1 MEALGKT
8 RTYSFRVRYAETD
21 QMGIAHHSNYF
32 VWFEEGRSNFCRDL
46 GLPYGEWEKNDVF
59 MPVVE
64 VHCRYKSPLLY
75 DELVTMEVFPCER
88 GAATVTFGY
97 HLRHGDGRLAAE
109 GWTKHAFA
117 DAQGRLIRRE
127 TDFIRRLKKLTFSD
141 ESVSANA
148 ASSGT
153 AQPREH

>member
-1 MEALGKT
+1 MDALGKS
-8 RTYSFRVRYAETD
+8 RTYTFRVRYAETD

-32 VWFEEGRSNFCRDL
+32 VWFEEGRSNFCRDI
-46 GLPYGEWEKNDVF
+46 GLPYGEWEKNGVF

-64 VHCRYKSPLLY
+64 VHCRYKSSLLY
-75 DELVTMEVFPCER
+75 DEPVTMEVFPAER

-97 HLRHGDGRLAAE
+97 RLRHEDGRLAAE

-127 TDFIRRLKKLTFSD
+127 TDFIRRLKELTFSD
-141 ESVSANA
+141 KSSAD
-148 ASSGT
+148 SFKT
-153 AQPREH
+153 AQTDAE

>member
-1 MEALGKT
+1 MDALGKS

-32 VWFEEGRSNFCRDL
+32 VWFEEGRSNFCRDI
-46 GLPYGEWEKNDVF
+46 GLPYGEWEKNGVF

-64 VHCRYKSPLLY
+64 VHSRYKSSLQY
-75 DELVTMEVFPCER
+75 DEPVTMEVFPAER
-88 GAATVTFGY
+88 GAATVTFAY
-97 HLRHGDGRLAAE
+97 RLRHEDGRLAAE

-127 TDFIRRLKKLTFSD
+127 TDFIRRLKELTFSD
-141 ESVSANA
+141 KSSAD
-148 ASSGT
+148 SFKT
-153 AQPREH
+153 AQTDAE

>member
-1 MEALGKT
+1 MDVLGKS

-32 VWFEEGRSNFCRDL
+32 VWFEEGRSNFCRDI
-46 GLPYGEWEKNDVF
+46 GLPYGEWEKNGVF

-64 VHCRYKSPLLY
+64 VHCRYKSSLLY
-75 DELVTMEVFPCER
+75 DELVTMEVFPAER

-97 HLRHGDGRLAAE
+97 RLRHEDGRLAAE

-117 DAQGRLIRRE
+117 DEQGRLIRHE
-127 TDFIRRLKKLTFSD
+127 TDFIRRLKELTFSD
-141 ESVSANA
+141 KSSAD
-148 ASSGT
+148 SFKT
-153 AQPREH
+153 AQTDAE

>member
-1 MEALGKT
+1 MDVLGKS
-8 RTYSFRVRYAETD
+8 RTYTFRVRYAETD

-32 VWFEEGRSNFCRDL
+32 VWFEEGRSNFCRDI
-46 GLPYGEWEKNDVF
+46 GLPYGEWEKNGVF

-64 VHCRYKSPLLY
+64 VHCRYKSSLLY
-75 DELVTMEVFPCER
+75 DEPVTMEVFPAER

-97 HLRHGDGRLAAE
+97 RLRHEDGRLAAE

-127 TDFIRRLKKLTFSD
+127 TDFIRRLKELTFSD
-141 ESVSANA
+141 KSSAD
-148 ASSGT
+148 SSKP
-153 AQPREH
+153 AQTDAE

>member
-1 MEALGKT
+1 MDVLGKS

-32 VWFEEGRSNFCRDL
+32 VWFEEGRSNFCRDI
-46 GLPYGEWEKNDVF
+46 GLPYGEWEKNGVF

-64 VHCRYKSPLLY
+64 VHCRYKSSLLY
-75 DELVTMEVFPCER
+75 DEPVTMEVFPAER

-97 HLRHGDGRLAAE
+97 RLRHEDGRLAAE

-127 TDFIRRLKKLTFSD
+127 TDFIRRLKELTFSD
-141 ESVSANA
+141 KSSAD
-148 ASSGT
+148 SFKT
-153 AQPREH
+153 AQTDAE

>member
-1 MEALGKT
+1 MDVLGKS
-8 RTYSFRVRYAETD
+8 RTYTFRVRYAETD

-32 VWFEEGRSNFCRDL
+32 VWFEEGRSNFCRDI
-46 GLPYGEWEKNDVF
+46 GLPYGEWEKNGVF

-64 VHCRYKSPLLY
+64 VHCRYKSSLLY
-75 DELVTMEVFPCER
+75 DEPVTMEVFPAER

-97 HLRHGDGRLAAE
+97 RLRHEDGRLAAE

-127 TDFIRRLKKLTFSD
+127 TDFIRRLKELTFSD
-141 ESVSANA
+141 KSSAD
-148 ASSGT
+148 SFKT
-153 AQPREH
+153 AQTDAE

>member
-1 MEALGKT
+1 MDVLGKS

-32 VWFEEGRSNFCRDL
+32 VWFEEGRSNFCRDI
-46 GLPYGEWEKNDVF
+46 GLPYGEWEKNGVF

-64 VHCRYKSPLLY
+64 VHCRYKSSLLY
-75 DELVTMEVFPCER
+75 DEPVTMEVFPAER

-97 HLRHGDGRLAAE
+97 RLRHEDGRLAAE

-117 DAQGRLIRRE
+117 DEQGRLIRHE
-127 TDFIRRLKKLTFSD
+127 TDFIRRLKELTFSD
-141 ESVSANA
+141 KSSAD
-148 ASSGT
+148 SSKT
-153 AQPREH
+153 AQTDAE

>member
-1 MEALGKT
+1 MDVLGKS

-32 VWFEEGRSNFCRDL
+32 VWFEEGRSNFCRDI
-46 GLPYGEWEKNDVF
+46 GLPYGEWEKNGVF

-64 VHCRYKSPLLY
+64 VHCRYKSSLLY
-75 DELVTMEVFPCER
+75 DELVTMEVFPAER

-97 HLRHGDGRLAAE
+97 RLRHEDGRLAAE

-117 DAQGRLIRRE
+117 DSQGRLIRRE
-127 TDFIRRLKKLTFSD
+127 TDFIRRLKELTFSD
-141 ESVSANA
+141 KSSAD
-148 ASSGT
+148 SS
-153 AQPREH
+153 QPTQTDAE

>member
-1 MEALGKT
+1 MDVLGKS

-32 VWFEEGRSNFCRDL
+32 VWFEEGRSNFCRDI
-46 GLPYGEWEKNDVF
+46 GLPYGEWEKNGVF

-64 VHCRYKSPLLY
+64 VHCRYKSSLLY
-75 DELVTMEVFPCER
+75 DEPVTMEVFPAER

-97 HLRHGDGRLAAE
+97 RLRHEDGRLAAE

-127 TDFIRRLKKLTFSD
+127 TDFIRRLKELTFSD
-141 ESVSANA
+141 KSSAD
-148 ASSGT
+148 SSKP
-153 AQPREH
+153 AQTDAE

>member
-46 GLPYGEWEKNDVF
+46 GLPYGEWEKNGVF

-64 VHCRYKSPLLY
+64 VHCRYKSSLLY

-88 GAATVTFGY
+88 SAATVTFGY
-97 HLRHGDGRLAAE
+97 HLRHEDGRLAAE

-127 TDFIRRLKKLTFSD
+127 TDFIRRLKELTFSD
-141 ESVSANA
+141 KSVSDNA
-148 ASSGT
+148 TSAGT
-153 AQPREH
+153 MEPQE

>member
-1 MEALGKT
+1 MDVLGKS
-8 RTYSFRVRYAETD
+8 RTYTFRVRYAETD

-32 VWFEEGRSNFCRDL
+32 VWFEEGRSNFCRDI
-46 GLPYGEWEKNDVF
+46 GLPYGEWEKNGVF

-64 VHCRYKSPLLY
+64 VQCRYKSSLLY
-75 DELVTMEVFPCER
+75 DEPVTMEVFPAER

-97 HLRHGDGRLAAE
+97 RLRHEDGRLAAE

-127 TDFIRRLKKLTFSD
+127 TDFIRRLKELTFSD
-141 ESVSANA
+141 KSSAD
-148 ASSGT
+148 SSKP
-153 AQPREH
+153 AQTDAE

>member
-1 MEALGKT
+1 MNALGKS
-8 RTYSFRVRYAETD
+8 RTYTFRVRYAETD

-32 VWFEEGRSNFCRDL
+32 VWFEEGRSNFCRDI
-46 GLPYGEWEKNDVF
+46 GLPYGEWEKNGVF

-64 VHCRYKSPLLY
+64 VHCRYKSSLLY
-75 DELVTMEVFPCER
+75 DEPVTMEVFPAER

-97 HLRHGDGRLAAE
+97 RLRHEDGRLAAE

-127 TDFIRRLKKLTFSD
+127 TDLIRRLKELTFSD
-141 ESVSANA
+141 KSSAD
-148 ASSGT
+148 SFKT
-153 AQPREH
+153 AQTDAE

>member
-1 MEALGKT
+1 MDVLGKS
-8 RTYSFRVRYAETD
+8 RTYTFRVRYAETD

-32 VWFEEGRSNFCRDL
+32 VGFEEGRSNFCRDI
-46 GLPYGEWEKNDVF
+46 GLPYGEWEKNGVF

-64 VHCRYKSPLLY
+64 VHCRYKSSLLY
-75 DELVTMEVFPCER
+75 DEPVTMEVFPAER

-97 HLRHGDGRLAAE
+97 RLRHEDGRLAAE

-127 TDFIRRLKKLTFSD
+127 TDFIRRLKELTFSD
-141 ESVSANA
+141 KSSAD
-148 ASSGT
+148 SFKT
-153 AQPREH
+153 AQTDAE